1 MYPREVDPSVWPV
14 CFRIL
19 LSEPIKLRT
28 AESIANLDMLNCK
41 SRALTARFFYA
52 HFKIKYRSNGYTIK
66 SGGICHE

>member
-1 MYPREVDPSVWPV
+1 
-14 CFRIL
+14 
-19 LSEPIKLRT
+19 
-28 AESIANLDMLNCK
+28 MLNCK